1 MGKSFSI
8 MQVFITSTNI
18 IETVKQLDP
27 KRFNK
32 QIIETRQI
40 LKALRGESKA
50 WKNHPCVLQ
59 YSNHITWLELYL
71 RCFEEYKIGNFGLAL
86 SCSILAT
93 EHTPLFHTP
102 EYLTQMKRRLYTKDQ
117 EYYKLWSEFGTSDI
131 NWYWVEGEWRYYVAG
146 KRVVI

>member
-1 MGKSFSI
+1 MGRSFSI
-8 MQVFITSTNI
+8 MQVFITSTNP

-32 QIIETRQI
+32 QILEINQI
-40 LKALRGESKA
+40 LKAIHGESSA
-50 WKNHPCVLQ
+50 WKNHPCTIQ
-59 YSNHITWLELYL
+59 YREHTYWLELYL
-71 RCFEEYKIGNFGLAL
+71 RCLKEYKAGNYAIAL
-86 SCSILAT
+86 SASLLAT

-117 EYYKLWSEFGTSDI
+117 EYYNLWSEFGTSDI
-131 NWYWVEGEWRYYVAG
+131 NWYWVEGEWRYYIAG